1 MISALETF
9 VVSKKFQHDPKYIR
23 SPPQCPNIRGSN
35 LAARTPF
42 RAALL
47 SALAFT
53 AAVVATTT
61 ASFLCLFFF
70 SASATAFV
78 AAYCTQQLQTHT
90 NLSSMHIMIAEHLIF
105 HITSLHIQTSITRF
119 RAEGNHMVTKR
130 QKGENEAG

>member
-1 MISALETF
+1 
-9 VVSKKFQHDPKYIR
+9 
-23 SPPQCPNIRGSN
+23 
-35 LAARTPF
+35 
-42 RAALL
+42 L

-70 SASATAFV
+70 SASATAFA

-90 NLSSMHIMIAEHLIF
+90 NLSSMHIMTAEHLIF

-119 RAEGNHMVTKR
+119 RAEGNHMVTKK
-130 QKGENEAG
+130 QKGKNDAG

>member
-1 MISALETF
+1 MISALETL
-9 VVSKKFQHDPKYIR
+9 VVSKKFQHDPKYM

-35 LAARTPF
+35 FAARTPF

-90 NLSSMHIMIAEHLIF
+90 NLSSMHIMTAEHLIF
-105 HITSLHIQTSITRF
+105 HIHIQTSITRF
-119 RAEGNHMVTKR
+119 RAEGNNMVTKK
-130 QKGENEAG
+130 QKGKNDAG

>member
-1 MISALETF
+1 VCREESILYAT
-9 VVSKKFQHDPKYIR
+9 KPTHTIR
-23 SPPQCPNIRGSN
+23 SRGSN
-35 LAARTPF
+35 FAARTPF

-78 AAYCTQQLQTHT
+78 AAYCTQQLHTHT
-90 NLSSMHIMIAEHLIF
+90 NLSSMHIMITEHLIF
-105 HITSLHIQTSITRF
+105 DITSLHIQTSITRF
-119 RAEGNHMVTKR
+119 RAEGNHMVTKK
-130 QKGENEAG
+130 QKGKNEAG